1 MMKKDESN
9 KPSIRS
15 VLVTGV
21 SSGLGLALAR
31 KYLSAGWTV
40 YGLSRRKPPDLSEGE
55 LFHHAP
61 VDLAEHASIPEA
73 LERLLPEKAKLDLAL
88 LNAGTAGRFGD
99 TKDTPLE
106 LIKSVMDVNVWA
118 NKVILD
124 FLCSRR
130 VPPSQVVA
138 ISTGASI
145 TGHRG
150 WNAYSLS
157 KAALNMLMRLYSR
170 ELPETHFTALAPGLV
185 DTPMLQSVMS
195 LQSDNDFPT
204 IARMKSKRGTAE
216 LQTPDQAAE
225 KLLKI
230 IDRLPEKVE
239 SGSYADS
246 RQLG

>member
-1 MMKKDESN
+1 MEKRESN
-9 KPSIRS
+9 KPSKRS
-15 VLVTGV
+15 VLITGV

-31 KYLSAGWTV
+31 RYLSGGFTV
-40 YGLSRRKPPDLSEGE
+40 FGLSRRKPPDFGE
-55 LFHHAP
+55 KALFHHAS

-124 FLCSRR
+124 FFCSRR

-150 WNAYSLS
+150 WNGYSLS
-157 KAALNMLMRLYSR
+157 KAALNMLMRLYAR
-170 ELPETHFTALAPGLV
+170 ELPETHFTALAPGLI
-185 DTPMLQSVMS
+185 DTPMLRSVMS
-195 LQSDNDFPT
+195 LPSDNDFPT
-204 IARMKSKRGTAE
+204 IARMKRKRGTAE
-216 LQTPDQAAE
+216 LLTPDQAAE
-225 KLLKI
+225 RLVNI
-230 IDRLPEKVE
+230 IDRLPDKVE
-239 SGSYADS
+239 SGSYVDS
-246 RQLG
+246 RQMG

>member
-1 MMKKDESN
+1 MKKEESD
-9 KPSIRS
+9 KPTKRS

-31 KYLSAGWTV
+31 KYLFAGWTV
-40 YGLSRRKPPDLSEGE
+40 YGLSRRKPPDLSEGGS
-55 LFHHAP
+55 FRHGS
-61 VDLAEHASIPEA
+61 VDLAEHASIPET
-73 LERLLPEKAKLDLAL
+73 LELLLPEKVKLDLAL
-88 LNAGTAGRFGD
+88 LNAGTTGRFGD
-99 TKDTPLE
+99 TRDTPLE

-130 VPPSQVVA
+130 VPPSQVIA

-170 ELPETHFTALAPGLV
+170 ELPVTHFTALAPGLI
-185 DTPMLQSVMS
+185 DTPMLQAVMS
-195 LQSDNDFPT
+195 LPSDDTFPT
-204 IARMKSKRGTAE
+204 IDRMKSKRGTPE
-216 LQTPDQAAE
+216 LMTPDQAAE
-225 KLLKI
+225 RLLKI
-230 IDRLPEKVE
+230 IDRLPEEVE
-239 SGSYADS
+239 SGSYVDS
-246 RQLG
+246 RQMS

>member
-1 MMKKDESN
+1 MEKRESN
-9 KPSIRS
+9 NPSKRS
-15 VLVTGV
+15 VLITGV

-31 KYLSAGWTV
+31 RYLSGGFTV
-40 YGLSRRKPPDLSEGE
+40 FGLSRRKPPDLSEGAG
-55 LFHHAP
+55 FHHAS
-61 VDLAEHASIPEA
+61 VDLAGHALIPEA
-73 LERLLPEKAKLDLAL
+73 LERLLPENAKLDLAL

-106 LIKSVMDVNVWA
+106 LIKSVMDVNAWA

-170 ELPETHFTALAPGLV
+170 EVPDTHFTALAPGLV

-195 LQSDNDFPT
+195 LPSDNDFPT
-204 IARMKSKRGTAE
+204 IARMKSKRGTPE
-216 LQTPDQAAE
+216 LLTPDQAAE

-230 IDRLPEKVE
+230 IDRLPESVE
-239 SGSYADS
+239 SGSYVDS
-246 RQLG
+246 RQMG